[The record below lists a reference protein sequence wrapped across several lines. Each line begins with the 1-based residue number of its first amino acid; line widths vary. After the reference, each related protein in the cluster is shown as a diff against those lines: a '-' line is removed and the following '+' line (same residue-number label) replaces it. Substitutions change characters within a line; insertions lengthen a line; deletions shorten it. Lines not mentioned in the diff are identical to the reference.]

1 MAALPPFAPKRPGN
15 WCQAAFLAWRRRLKT
30 PAAAA
35 PNSSIIGGA
44 GTSVPPV
51 EVLVLEP
58 PELVDDEV
66 LVEVEELVELDE
78 ETLPDDE
85 LEVDE

>member
-1 MAALPPFAPKRPGN
+1 M
-15 WCQAAFLAWRRRLKT
+15 AWRRRLNT

-35 PNSSIIGGA
+35 PNNSIIGGA

-66 LVEVEELVELDE
+66 LLEVEPDELVELDEETLPEVEELVELDE

-85 LEVDE
+85 EEVDE